1 MEYFPNSPY
10 IRYPKPASKCYICA
24 KVNKYLIISISN
36 VLIIRQVINLHV
48 RRLIITTDTI
58 NSSKFMTIYTDNL
71 NVLYNKTILKKIDD
85 SGLKGQTK
93 LC

>member
-1 MEYFPNSPY
+1 ML
-10 IRYPKPASKCYICA
+10 YICA